1 MEVLKKGSI
10 ESLLVAMRDRL
21 GNVTDLSTVTS
32 PTFDVRAKVDNSPVQ
47 MGSTWIVDAD
57 YPMTAICVIDT
68 SLSGYVAGDEYKLY
82 IRYTAGSESPIR
94 GPIEFRVEDD

>member
-1 MEVLKKGSI
+1 MEVIKLGSV

-21 GNVTDLSTVTS
+21 GNITSLSAVTS
-32 PTFDVRAKVDNSPVQ
+32 PTFDVRKKTDNSAIQ
-47 MGSTWIVDAD
+47 LGSVWTVDPD

-68 SLSGYVAGDEYKLY
+68 TIAGYVAGDEYKLY
-82 IRYTAGSESPIR
+82 IKYTAGSESPIR